1 MSVATTETARAI
13 AESVARAS
21 YGKLIAMISARTR
34 DVASAE
40 DALAEAFRIALQSWP
55 QSGIPL
61 RPEAWLLTVARRE
74 AGHAARH
81 ARVRAAA
88 SPTLEI
94 IASFASDTIEA
105 IPDERLKLMFVCA
118 HPAIDPSLQAPL
130 MLQTVLGLDAERI
143 AACFLSS
150 PSAMA
155 QRLVRGKSKIKD
167 AGLAFEVPGAD
178 ELPGRLD
185 AVLAAIYAAYGT
197 GWEDVMG
204 ADPKRKGLTE
214 EAIWLARMVVGLVP
228 DAEAQGLLALMLYCE
243 ARRPARR
250 SASGQFVRL
259 SEQDCGLWSGNQ
271 IAEAEHLLLQAARA
285 TQPGRFQTEAAIQSV
300 HVNRA
305 VTGETH
311 WSALIALYGLLVH
324 LSPTIGVRVAEAAAL
339 VECGSADVALSRLDA
354 LGDAAGSYQPY
365 WVARGE
371 ALAKLS
377 QSGLAREAFIR
388 GAGMSEDETVR
399 NFLLAR
405 ADAFGQPSSPRK
417 NKSPAGR

>member
-1 MSVATTETARAI
+1 MSDVSAEQARDTAER
-13 AESVARAS
+13 VARAS
-21 YGKLIAMISARTR
+21 YGKLVAMICTRTR

-40 DALAEAFRIALQSWP
+40 DALSDAFKIALQTWP

-61 RPEAWLLTVARRE
+61 RPEAWLLTVARR
-74 AGHAARH
+74 AVGHKERH
-81 ARVRAAA
+81 ERVQAAA

-94 IASFASDTIEA
+94 IAGLASDPIDV

-130 MLQTVLGLDAERI
+130 MLQTVLGLDAGRI

-178 ELPGRLD
+178 ELAVRLD

-204 ADPKRKGLTE
+204 ADPKRKGLTD
-214 EAIWLARMVVGLVP
+214 EAIWMARTVVDLVP
-228 DAEAQGLLALMLYCE
+228 DPEAQGLLALMLYCE

-250 SASGQFVRL
+250 GPSGEFVPL
-259 SEQDCGLWSGNQ
+259 SQQNSRLWSESQ
-271 IAEAEHLLLQAARA
+271 IDEAERLLFQASRA
-285 TQPGRFQTEAAIQSV
+285 MQPGRFQTEAAIQSV

-305 VTGETH
+305 VTGETN
-311 WSALIALYGLLVH
+311 WSALIALYGLLAH
-324 LSPTIGVRVAEAAAL
+324 LSPTIGARVAEAAAL
-339 VECGSADVALSRLDA
+339 AESGAPDMALARLDA
-354 LGDAAGSYQPY
+354 LGDAAEIYQPY

-371 ALAKLS
+371 ALARLS
-377 QSGLAREAFIR
+377 QSGPAGEAFMR
-388 GAGMSEDETVR
+388 AAGMSEDDSVR
-399 NFLLAR
+399 RFLLAR
-405 ADAFGQPSSPRK
+405 ADDVSQPSNMPK
-417 NKSPAGR
+417 T